1 MPALRVFGLREQ
13 AVSESAVAK
22 GRPAEAAG
30 ARPAS
35 QATQLETQA
44 VAQISGALRL
54 VSADAEA
61 ALERFSDPQLIAAG
75 RINLIS
81 LEAVQ
86 QRFADRWQMRKDQ
99 VFDFAERVLERGVG
113 PGGFYLRVS
122 DTDFF
127 IVHPE
132 LGRLAGQAACLRYLR
147 EVLNHFLGDAVMA
160 PAGVLHVSQI
170 SKGRLEAEPVD
181 AVRADEAHASGD
193 FGDDIE
199 AVRLPAWKEGEALPP
214 VRLNQWTPFVA
225 NDGRQLRISATLEP
239 VYELKGFSRIGFRM
253 IRRVIV
259 VSTGEELTNQQ
270 AAALSAGDLLRADLA
285 TITRGIDRLK
295 AESAGEKQ
303 LSLIVPISFSSLS
316 SQRGRTE
323 LMTPLKEAGG
333 LVKLGIICEILDI
346 EGVPAGAL
354 LAATSLVRP
363 FSLLVVGRL
372 TEPSPR
378 SVSRLGGAGLQ
389 ALSFECP
396 KNLGEAEFLGW
407 AHAVIAPARK
417 VARSVL
423 VYGVG
428 SPQRAGAL
436 GSLGASHVSLA
447 AA

>member
-1 MPALRVFGLREQ
+1 VA
-13 AVSESAVAK
+13 ESAVASS
-22 GRPAEAAG
+22 RAAEPAG

-35 QATQLETQA
+35 QATQLGAQA
-44 VAQISGALRL
+44 DAQISGALRL
-54 VSADAEA
+54 VSADAQA
-61 ALERFSDPQLIAAG
+61 ALERFSDPQLVAAG

-99 VFDFAERVLERGVG
+99 VFDFAERVLDRGVG

-132 LGRLAGQAACLRYLR
+132 MSRLASQAACLRYLR
-147 EVLNHFLGDAVMA
+147 EVLNHFLGDAGMA
-160 PAGVLHVSQI
+160 AAGVLQVNQI
-170 SKGRLEAEPVD
+170 SKGRLEAQPVD
-181 AVRADEAHASGD
+181 AARADAAHESGD
-193 FGDDIE
+193 YGDDIE
-199 AVRLPAWKEGEALPP
+199 AVRLPAWKEGEPP
-214 VRLNQWTPFVA
+214 PTAKLNQWTPFVA

-239 VYELKGFSRIGFRM
+239 VYELKGFTRIGFRM

-259 VSTGEELTNQQ
+259 VATGEELTPQQ
-270 AAALSAGDLLRADLA
+270 AAALSAGDLLKADLA

-323 LMTPLKEAGG
+323 LTAPLKEAGS
-333 LVKLGIICEILDI
+333 LVKLGVICEILDI

-372 TEPSPR
+372 NTPTPS
-378 SVSRLGGAGLQ
+378 SIARLAGAGLQ

-396 KNLGEAEFLGW
+396 QNLGDGEFMGW
-407 AHAVIAPARK
+407 AHSTITPARK
-417 VARSVL
+417 VARSIL

-436 GSLGASHVSLA
+436 VSVGASHVSLA
-447 AA
+447 SA

>member
-1 MPALRVFGLREQ
+1 
-13 AVSESAVAK
+13 VSESVVASS
-22 GRPAEAAG
+22 RSAEAAG

-35 QATQLETQA
+35 QATKLETQA
-44 VAQISGALRL
+44 VAQISGAIRL
-54 VSADAEA
+54 VSADAET

-75 RINLIS
+75 QINLIS

-86 QRFADRWQMRKDQ
+86 QRFADRWQTRKDQ

-132 LGRLAGQAACLRYLR
+132 LSRLAGQAACLRYLR

-160 PAGVLHVSQI
+160 PAGVLQVSQI

-181 AVRADEAHASGD
+181 AIRADAAHAAGD
-193 FGDDIE
+193 FGDIE
-199 AVRLPAWKEGEALPP
+199 AVRLPAWKEGEAPP
-214 VRLNQWTPFVA
+214 VAKLNQWTPFVA

-239 VYELKGFSRIGFRM
+239 VYELKGFTRIGFRM

-259 VSTGEELTNQQ
+259 VATGEELSNQQ
-270 AAALSAGDLLRADLA
+270 AAALSAGDLLKADLA

-295 AESAGEKQ
+295 AESGGEKQ

-323 LMTPLKEAGG
+323 LTAPLKEAGS
-333 LVKLGIICEILDI
+333 LVKLGVICEILDI

-372 TEPSPR
+372 TAPTPS
-378 SVSRLGGAGLQ
+378 SISRLAGAGLQ
-389 ALSFECP
+389 AMSFECP
-396 KNLGEAEFLGW
+396 KNLGDAEFMGW
-407 AHAVIAPARK
+407 AHATIAPARK
-417 VARSVL
+417 VARSIL

-436 GSLGASHVSLA
+436 VSFGASHVSLA

>member
-1 MPALRVFGLREQ
+1 MPLLRVFASREH
-13 AVSESAVAK
+13 AVAESAVASN
-22 GRPAEAAG
+22 RAAEPAG

-35 QATQLETQA
+35 QATQLDAQA

-54 VSADAEA
+54 VAADAQS

-99 VFDFAERVLERGVG
+99 VFDFAERALERGVG
-113 PGGFYLRVS
+113 PTGFYLRVS

-132 LGRLAGQAACLRYLR
+132 MSRLAGQAACLRYLR
-147 EVLNHFLGDAVMA
+147 EVLNHFLGDAGMA
-160 PAGVLHVSQI
+160 AAGVMEVTQI
-170 SKGRLEAEPVD
+170 SKGRLEAQPVD
-181 AVRADEAHASGD
+181 ATRVDAAQEAGD
-193 FGDDIE
+193 YSDDIE
-199 AVRLPAWKEGEALPP
+199 AVRLPAWKEGEPAPTAK
-214 VRLNQWTPFVA
+214 LNKWTPFVA

-259 VSTGEELTNQQ
+259 VATGEELTNQQ
-270 AAALSAGDLLRADLA
+270 AAALSAGDLLKADLA

-295 AESAGEKQ
+295 AESGGEKQ

-323 LMTPLKEAGG
+323 LTAPLKEAGS
-333 LVKLGIICEILDI
+333 LVKLGVICEILDI

-372 TEPSPR
+372 TAPSA
-378 SVSRLGGAGLQ
+378 SSISRLAGAGLQ

-396 KNLGEAEFLGW
+396 QNLGDAEFMGW
-407 AHAVIAPARK
+407 AHTTIAPARK
-417 VARSVL
+417 VARSIL

-436 GSLGASHVSLA
+436 VSFGASHVSLA
-447 AA
+447 AP